1 MPEATGSINRS
12 NTICHYTRF
21 FRFLESNCNGS
32 NVGDPKM
39 VELLHLFAEN
49 GLTSNRRYACTIK
62 IQRPFRLPSLRTH
75 RPTRHPIHHHG
86 RPNFRLPHLR
96 RRADD
101 RPVCVTKS
109 PTNPATPSRKG
120 TYPPKRNTLNSR
132 ILRHNSPSPGRLPRF
147 ADASPPHHSRLTSLI
162 P

>member
-49 GLTSNRRYACTIK
+49 GLTPISGLETCPDWGAKSSGGVLFREYLL
-62 IQRPFRLPSLRTH
+62 QRPQGATLQA
-75 RPTRHPIHHHG
+75 G
-86 RPNFRLPHLR
+86 RPAGNISSWH
-96 RRADD
+96 
-101 RPVCVTKS
+101 
-109 PTNPATPSRKG
+109 
-120 TYPPKRNTLNSR
+120 R
-132 ILRHNSPSPGRLPRF
+132 IF
-147 ADASPPHHSRLTSLI
+147 
-162 P
+162 